1 MYCNDCVDSGDGPIS
16 SGCQARPV
24 NDSHRSCWFRK
35 ESDKEVELLGRVIRP
50 PRARRS
56 RRGDVPPRVPDRRSR
71 RCSLLE
77 KSASR
82 PVGGERMVM
91 LWGRA
96 SRTDMWSVAQD
107 QELTLLY
114 ELQDESRDAQRIDI
128 QSGL

>member
-1 MYCNDCVDSGDGPIS
+1 
-16 SGCQARPV
+16 
-24 NDSHRSCWFRK
+24 
-35 ESDKEVELLGRVIRP
+35 
-50 PRARRS
+50 
-56 RRGDVPPRVPDRRSR
+56 
-71 RCSLLE
+71 
-77 KSASR
+77 
-82 PVGGERMVM
+82 MVM